1 MKGVKRFGKRGKL
14 SPQYVSPYRI
24 LSRYGKVA
32 YELELPTDLESVQ
45 LAFHLFLL
53 RNTKV
58 PMVKVL
64 WRNKSIEGA
73 TWEAEADMYTKY
85 PHLFSVNSNSAQ
97 ESETVTTK
105 GNMYQYDTILT
116 LFTSM
121 DMSRNNLF
129 GDIPITLTRLVGLR
143 SFNFSKNNLTG
154 RIPNDIGDMKV
165 LEYVDL
171 SKNPLNGQIPLRF
184 SSLSNLSYLN
194 LGDNNLSVP
203 YRNAILS
210 LSMARP
216 YHIGLLEFDN
226 WENGPLRDVPILQ
239 RSTEN

>member
-1 MKGVKRFGKRGKL
+1 MPRCIGNVSAMVNKKKEVEDDDDLNYSYYIGV
-14 SPQYVSPYRI
+14 I
-24 LSRYGKVA
+24 
-32 YELELPTDLESVQ
+32 
-45 LAFHLFLL
+45 
-53 RNTKV
+53 
-58 PMVKVL
+58 
-64 WRNKSIEGA
+64 I
-73 TWEAEADMYTKY
+73 
-85 PHLFSVNSNSAQ
+85 

-129 GDIPITLTRLVGLR
+129 GDIPITLSRLVGLR

-171 SKNPLNGQIPLRF
+171 SESQLNRQIPIRF

-194 LGDNNLSVP
+194 LGDNNLSGMTPSRTQFQSFDPTGFLGNKICGLPLLVNCSSNEADRLMGLEP
-203 YRNAILS
+203 TTKRAIMLN
-210 LSMARP
+210 R
-216 YHIGLLEFDN
+216 HLLCC
-226 WENGPLRDVPILQ
+226 
-239 RSTEN
+239 